1 MLEKKY
7 NMALFGSLSHGCKD
21 MIREQACKGGEG
33 AIEKSRM
40 EVEGGREG
48 GVKICSQS
56 NGGRGP

>member
-1 MLEKKY
+1 
-7 NMALFGSLSHGCKD
+7 MALFGPLSHGCKD